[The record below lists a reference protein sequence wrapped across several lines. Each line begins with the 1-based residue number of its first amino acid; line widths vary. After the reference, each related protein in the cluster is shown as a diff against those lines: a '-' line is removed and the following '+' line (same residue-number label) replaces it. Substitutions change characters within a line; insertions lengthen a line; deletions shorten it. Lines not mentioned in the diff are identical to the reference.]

1 MIAEWESL
9 TRLFTTMSLTSGSLN
24 VDADV
29 FWSGDA
35 DGAKAGAC
43 APHDPVHGNPS
54 ASPTGSGRADR
65 TGNTKQ

>member
-1 MIAEWESL
+1 MIAKWESL

-43 APHDPVHGNPS
+43 AAYDPVDGNL
-54 ASPTGSGRADR
+54 AVADDR
-65 TGNTKQ
+65 P

>member
-1 MIAEWESL
+1 MIEESQSL
-9 TRLFTTMSLTSGSLN
+9 TRLFISLALTSGNLN

-54 ASPTGSGRADR
+54 TSPPGSGRANR